1 MKSIFDYM
9 TDEQY
14 ARYNEII
21 AIAEQAKANTPKQPR
36 APRAPMTLEQKQ
48 KAAENRLKAAQA
60 KLDALLAA
68 QNGGT
73 DSE

>member
-1 MKSIFDYM
+1 M

-21 AIAEQAKANTPKQPR
+21 NIAEENKAKAPKTPR

-68 QNGGT
+68 QNGT
-73 DSE
+73 AE